1 MDRFVIYNLR
11 FGFCGVVALW
21 EQLHNPNLNSI
32 EFDGFKMES
41 FNSELIKQQMPADE
55 RLANLNQ
62 IAIDQMK
69 ILVAN
74 KSIKKLKE

>member
-1 MDRFVIYNLR
+1 MTGKEFDF
-11 FGFCGVVALW
+11 
-21 EQLHNPNLNSI
+21 NSI
-32 EFDGFKMES
+32 EFDGFNMEIY
-41 FNSELIKQQMPADE
+41 NSELIKQQMPADE
-55 RLANLNQ
+55 RLAKLTQ